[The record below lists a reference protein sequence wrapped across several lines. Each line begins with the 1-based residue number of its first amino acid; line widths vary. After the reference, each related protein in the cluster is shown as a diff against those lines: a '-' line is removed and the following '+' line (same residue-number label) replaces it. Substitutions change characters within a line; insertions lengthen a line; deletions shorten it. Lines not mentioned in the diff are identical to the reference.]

1 MKVNEGKKELKLM
14 GIYKKQALRAFL
26 ACAVALGL
34 AGTAQAARIFLNGV
48 NIDGVTNQEFKNC
61 DVVIKANGD
70 VHIAA
75 KGFKVETRKQATD
88 PVAQGPVSQRY
99 FLVAE
104 SNFPTQVRYDV
115 DVLINAIWVRRI
127 SSDQPQV
134 VFEVSRHLKKGQN
147 NVTLVATKSEGD
159 GQKLGSVSHVMN
171 LIIGQGK
178 MTNDQVIIDK
188 PLVEYQ
194 RNAAEAGNF
203 SDEFVLVG
211 Q

>member
-1 MKVNEGKKELKLM
+1 MT
-14 GIYKKQALRAFL
+14 GIYKKQAFRAVL
-26 ACAVALGL
+26 ALGVVFGV

-48 NIDGVTNQEFKNC
+48 NIDGVSNQEFKNC

-75 KGFKVETRKQATD
+75 KGFKVETRKEAEA
-88 PVAQGPVSQRY
+88 PAAQGPVSLRY

-104 SNFPTQVRYDV
+104 SNFPSQVRYDV

-127 SSDQPQV
+127 STDQPQV
-134 VFEVSRHLKKGQN
+134 VVEVSRHLKKGQN
-147 NVTLVATKSEGD
+147 NVTLVATKSESD
-159 GQKLGSVSHVMN
+159 GQKMGSVSNVMN
-171 LIIGQGK
+171 LIIGEGK

-194 RNAAEAGNF
+194 RNATESGNF

-211 Q
+211 K

>member
-1 MKVNEGKKELKLM
+1 M
-14 GIYKKQALRAFL
+14 
-26 ACAVALGL
+26 
-34 AGTAQAARIFLNGV
+34 
-48 NIDGVTNQEFKNC
+48 
-61 DVVIKANGD
+61 
-70 VHIAA
+70 
-75 KGFKVETRKQATD
+75 
-88 PVAQGPVSQRY
+88 
-99 FLVAE
+99 
-104 SNFPTQVRYDV
+104 

-134 VFEVSRHLKKGQN
+134 VVEVSRHLKKGQN
-147 NVTLVATKSEGD
+147 NVTLVATKSENE
-159 GQKLGSVSHVMN
+159 GQKVGSVSNVMN

-194 RNAAEAGNF
+194 RNAAESGNF